1 MTSFLINLCLQA
13 AIHQKETIQETVQK
27 LPLRYFK
34 THREQST
41 FILDLYSRAKDYEI
55 QRGENVQLALETV
68 YQILPEVWSINLL
81 EKKASL
87 FLEVLKFQT
96 VKRAVQL
103 RGLTEEESEM
113 RSLLQCLPYISQ
125 LR

>member
-27 LPLRYFK
+27 LPLCYLK
-34 THREQST
+34 TPREQST
-41 FILDLYSRAKDYEI
+41 FILDLYSRAKDYEV

-68 YQILPEVWSINLL
+68 YQTLPEVWSINLS

-87 FLEVLKFQT
+87 FLEVLKLQT